1 MRTGIM
7 HILGVSNPQVL
18 CGHLFLTGSGG
29 SIPYIMGSDH
39 FEGSSGRVLVIRVG
53 LVSRLDGDDALKV
66 ALRLYKGM
74 ARKDLKVL
82 PEEQLSQVAKL
93 PGGVPFSKMDADLIV
108 TVGGDGTVLKTCM
121 GIPKPETPILAVNMG
136 RRGYLTEVDPENA
149 MHAIESYIKGTC
161 KREEHAKLSITVE
174 GETTVDGLNEAVIT
188 SGTPSK
194 MLHFMVSIDKSQ
206 LLEFRGD
213 GLIVSTPTGSTAYSL
228 SAGGPIVDNSVEAFV
243 VTFICPLEHLT
254 PLVLSMDNRIKVE
267 LMDPKLKGTLVVD
280 GRLQR
285 ELHPQTSVT
294 ITRSPHKAVFVR
306 LGPIRSLRGL
316 MRLRPTPRNTH

>member
-1 MRTGIM
+1 VRSYPFLASGLHTINTGARPLGYASDP
-7 HILGVSNPQVL
+7 ILV
-18 CGHLFLTGSGG
+18 TK
-29 SIPYIMGSDH
+29 
-39 FEGSSGRVLVIRVG
+39 VG
-53 LVSRLDGDDALKV
+53 LVSRLDGDAALKV
-66 ALRLYKGM
+66 AVRLHKEMTKKG
-74 ARKDLKVL
+74 LKVL
-82 PEEQLSQVAKL
+82 PEEQLSQVGKL

-121 GIPKPETPILAVNMG
+121 SIPKPETPILAVNMG

-161 KREEHAKLSITVE
+161 KTEERTKLCVAIE
-174 GETTVDGLNEAVIT
+174 GESSFDGLNEVVIA

-228 SAGGPIVDNSVEAFV
+228 SANGPIMDNSVEAFV

-254 PLVLSMDNRIKVE
+254 PLVVSMNNRIKVE
-267 LMDPKLKGTLVVD
+267 LVDPKLKGTLVVD
-280 GRLQR
+280 GRVQR
-285 ELHPQTSVT
+285 ELQPQTSVT
-294 ITRSPHKAVFVR
+294 ISRSSHKAIFVR

-316 MRLRPTPRNTH
+316 MRLRPMPRDVQYPPRE

>member
-1 MRTGIM
+1 MK
-7 HILGVSNPQVL
+7 
-18 CGHLFLTGSGG
+18 
-29 SIPYIMGSDH
+29 
-39 FEGSSGRVLVIRVG
+39 VG

-66 ALRLYKGM
+66 ALKLYKSM
-74 ARKDLKVL
+74 TKKHLNVL

-121 GIPKPETPILAVNMG
+121 AIPRPETPILAVNMG
-136 RRGYLTEVDPENA
+136 RRGYLTEVDSGNA
-149 MHAIESYIKGTC
+149 THAIESFVKGTC
-161 KREEHAKLSITVE
+161 KTEERVKLSAAIE
-174 GETTVDGLNEAVIT
+174 GEAAVDGLNEVVVT

-194 MLHFMVSIDKSQ
+194 MLQFAVSIDKSQ

-254 PLVLSMDNRIKVE
+254 PLVVSMDNRIKVD
-267 LMDPKLKGTLVVD
+267 LVAPKLKGTLVVD
-280 GRLQR
+280 GRFQR
-285 ELHPQTSVT
+285 ELQPQTSVT
-294 ITRSPHKAVFVR
+294 IARSSHKAVFVR
-306 LGPIRSLRGL
+306 LGPVRSLRGL
-316 MRLRPTPRNTH
+316 MRLRPIQEIQ

>member
-1 MRTGIM
+1 
-7 HILGVSNPQVL
+7 
-18 CGHLFLTGSGG
+18 
-29 SIPYIMGSDH
+29 
-39 FEGSSGRVLVIRVG
+39 LVTKVG

-66 ALRLYKGM
+66 ALKLYKSM
-74 ARKDLKVL
+74 TKKQLKVL

-121 GIPKPETPILAVNMG
+121 SILRPETPILAVNMG

-149 MHAIESYIKGTC
+149 MHAVESFVKGTC
-161 KREEHAKLSITVE
+161 KREERVKLSATIE
-174 GETTVDGLNEAVIT
+174 GETTIDGLNEVVIT

-194 MLHFMVSIDKSQ
+194 MLHLMVSIDKSQ

-243 VTFICPLEHLT
+243 LTFICPLEHLT
-254 PLVLSMDNRIKVE
+254 PLVVSMKNRIKVD
-267 LMDPKLKGTLVVD
+267 LVAPKLKGTLVVD
-280 GRLQR
+280 GRFQR
-285 ELHPQTSVT
+285 ELQPQRSVA
-294 ITRSPHKAVFVR
+294 IARSSHKAVFVR
-306 LGPIRSLRGL
+306 LGPVRSLRGL
-316 MRLRPTPRNTH
+316 MRLRPMQPNM

>member
-1 MRTGIM
+1 MRSYPFLASGLHTINTGARPLGYASDP
-7 HILGVSNPQVL
+7 ILV
-18 CGHLFLTGSGG
+18 TK
-29 SIPYIMGSDH
+29 
-39 FEGSSGRVLVIRVG
+39 VG
-53 LVSRLDGDDALKV
+53 LVSRLDGDAALKV
-66 ALRLYKGM
+66 AVRLHKEMTKKG
-74 ARKDLKVL
+74 LKVL
-82 PEEQLSQVAKL
+82 PEEQLSQVGKL

-121 GIPKPETPILAVNMG
+121 SIPKPETPILAVNMG

-161 KREEHAKLSITVE
+161 KTEERTKLCVAIE
-174 GETTVDGLNEAVIT
+174 GESSFDGLNEVVIA

-228 SAGGPIVDNSVEAFV
+228 SANGPIMDNSVEAFV

-254 PLVLSMDNRIKVE
+254 PLVVSMNNRIKVE
-267 LMDPKLKGTLVVD
+267 LVDPKLKGTLVVD
-280 GRLQR
+280 GRVQR
-285 ELHPQTSVT
+285 ELQPQTSVT
-294 ITRSPHKAVFVR
+294 ISRSSHKAIFVR

-316 MRLRPTPRNTH
+316 MRLRPMPRDVQYPPRE

>member
-1 MRTGIM
+1 
-7 HILGVSNPQVL
+7 
-18 CGHLFLTGSGG
+18 
-29 SIPYIMGSDH
+29 
-39 FEGSSGRVLVIRVG
+39 LVTKVG

-66 ALRLYKGM
+66 ALRLHKGM
-74 ARKDLKVL
+74 IKKDLKVL
-82 PEEQLSQVAKL
+82 PEEQLSQVTRL

-121 GIPKPETPILAVNMG
+121 FIPKPETPILAVNMG

-149 MHAIESYIKGTC
+149 MHAIESFIKGAC
-161 KREEHAKLSITVE
+161 KTEERAKLTATVE
-174 GETTVDGLNEAVIT
+174 GETSIDGLNEVVIT

-228 SAGGPIVDNSVEAFV
+228 SAGGPIVDNSVGAFV

-254 PLVLSMDNRIKVE
+254 PLIVSMDNSIKVE
-267 LMDPKLKGTLVVD
+267 LVAPKLKGTLVVD
-280 GRLQR
+280 GRFQR
-285 ELHPQTSVT
+285 ELQPQTSVT
-294 ITRSPHKAVFVR
+294 IARSSHKAVFVR

-316 MRLRPTPRNTH
+316 MRLRPMPRNTQ